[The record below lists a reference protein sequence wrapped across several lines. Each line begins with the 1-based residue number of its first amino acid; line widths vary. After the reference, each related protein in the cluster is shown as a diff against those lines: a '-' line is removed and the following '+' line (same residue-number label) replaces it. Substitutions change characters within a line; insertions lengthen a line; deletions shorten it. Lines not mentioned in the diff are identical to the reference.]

1 MIDDSPIATG
11 IVSAHDS
18 ITPRNESIRKPK
30 PQKKL
35 SCSEMKTL
43 ELWILRSRLV

>member
-18 ITPRNESIRKPK
+18 ITPRNESIRKP
-30 PQKKL
+30 QKKNFL
-35 SCSEMKTL
+35 IRDENFRIVDI
-43 ELWILRSRLV
+43 ENNA